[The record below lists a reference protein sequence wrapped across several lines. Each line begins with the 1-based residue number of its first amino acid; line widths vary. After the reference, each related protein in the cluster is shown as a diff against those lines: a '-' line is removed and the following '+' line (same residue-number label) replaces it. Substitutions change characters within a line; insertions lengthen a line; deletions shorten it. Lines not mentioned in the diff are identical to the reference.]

1 MSEANSHSQAVSSM
15 DALSGDSRSEVIVA
29 SFVPATSHS
38 KPLPRPARV
47 ERFAVSR
54 RNST

>member
-15 DALSGDSRSEVIVA
+15 GALSGDSRSEVIVA